1 MWSSKIT
8 FHSACPT
15 DTFVMEPSY
24 GHLDAHITHVTK
36 SDVLIAVSF
45 LAREE
50 RDYTAQYTIS
60 GVLGEDPLTI
70 TVMGTGSFDE
80 KHEDML
86 NLVIDP
92 LTSDSLNHV

>member
-1 MWSSKIT
+1 MGEVENMFILQTIFS
-8 FHSACPT
+8 
-15 DTFVMEPSY
+15 
-24 GHLDAHITHVTK
+24 LL
-36 SDVLIAVSF
+36 VLVAF
-45 LAREE
+45 CYREE

-70 TVMGTGSFDE
+70 TVDE

-92 LTSDSLNHV
+92 LTSDS

>member
-1 MWSSKIT
+1 LVA
-8 FHSACPT
+8 FC
-15 DTFVMEPSY
+15 Y
-24 GHLDAHITHVTK
+24 
-36 SDVLIAVSF
+36 
-45 LAREE
+45 REE
-50 RDYTAQYTIS
+50 RDYTAQYTVS

-92 LTSDSLNHV
+92 LTSDS